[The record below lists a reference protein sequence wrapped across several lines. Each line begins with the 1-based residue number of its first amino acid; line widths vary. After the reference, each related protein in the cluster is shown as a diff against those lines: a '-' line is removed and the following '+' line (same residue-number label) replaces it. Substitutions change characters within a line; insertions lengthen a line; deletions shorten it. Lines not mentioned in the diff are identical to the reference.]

1 MKCNY
6 RYCNKEI
13 NFGRPDR
20 KFCNKNC
27 KKCEKNIQKEIKSLN
42 RKNIKSREFI
52 EKSKKIHGNK
62 FKYDLIVYNN
72 CREKVKIIC
81 PKHGIFEQTPNNH
94 LYNKQGCNQCSV
106 DSHKIY
112 LLDLNRIEKLKKIHN
127 NKYNYIDININ
138 NGFINIICPH
148 HGLFIQY
155 LYSHEYGHGCPKCNS
170 SSIIKKLIKKYLD
183 TKDIKYKMNH
193 TFKQCRNK
201 KVLRFDFFLIELNT
215 VIEYNGEHH
224 FLKNKNIEYFKKN
237 DEIKN
242 NFCFDNNIE
251 LIRIPY
257 YESSEV
263 EGILTLNLSKRN

>member
-106 DSHKIY
+106 DTHKIY
-112 LLDLNRIEKLKKIHN
+112 
-127 NKYNYIDININ
+127 
-138 NGFINIICPH
+138 
-148 HGLFIQY
+148 
-155 LYSHEYGHGCPKCNS
+155 
-170 SSIIKKLIKKYLD
+170 
-183 TKDIKYKMNH
+183 
-193 TFKQCRNK
+193 
-201 KVLRFDFFLIELNT
+201 
-215 VIEYNGEHH
+215 
-224 FLKNKNIEYFKKN
+224 
-237 DEIKN
+237 
-242 NFCFDNNIE
+242 
-251 LIRIPY
+251 
-257 YESSEV
+257 
-263 EGILTLNLSKRN
+263 